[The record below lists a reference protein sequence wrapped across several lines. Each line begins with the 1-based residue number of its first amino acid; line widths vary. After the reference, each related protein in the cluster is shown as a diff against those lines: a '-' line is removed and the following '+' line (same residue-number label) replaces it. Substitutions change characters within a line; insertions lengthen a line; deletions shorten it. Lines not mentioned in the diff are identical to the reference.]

1 MISFLYI
8 KQNYFP
14 YKMSFNENNHLV
26 NITEEDLDILSVPI
40 SNEEASGNTEPM
52 DTIGPMDTMEDTLRY
67 QPNINSSYR
76 NAGETVSLSASCLP
90 LIFHHHFEEIS
101 FLEHSNKIILP
112 KNILYQLS
120 EYDNLIYPLHFK
132 INDDDTLYSVHEFS
146 EDVDH
151 VLIPQHK
158 FKRLDIPCENT
169 IELTL
174 VNKELT
180 KGTKIKIQ
188 PHTKNFLDIEDPK
201 EFLEKSLTKLYS
213 CLTLNQTISIPYF
226 ETNIYFNI
234 LEIEPEDT
242 ISIIDTDL
250 EVDFDKPL
258 DYVEPPP
265 KPKPQPVSQFNNQ
278 NHLGNLNMPLNQN
291 NQRSQNDNQDTNH
304 ANSHVFVPFSGVG
317 HVLGGKDD

>member
-1 MISFLYI
+1 
-8 KQNYFP
+8 
-14 YKMSFNENNHLV
+14 MSFNENNHLV

-52 DTIGPMDTMEDTLRY
+52 DTIESNDVIEPMDTMEDTLRY
-67 QPNINSSYR
+67 QPNINGRYR

-132 INDDDTLYSVHEFS
+132 INQDNTLYSVHEFS

-151 VLIPQHK
+151 VFIPQHK
-158 FKRLDIPCENT
+158 FKKLDIQYENN

-258 DYVEPPP
+258 DYVEPP
-265 KPKPQPVSQFNNQ
+265 KPQPIPQSIPVSQFNNQ

-291 NQRSQNDNQDTNH
+291 NQRSQDYQNDNQNDNL
-304 ANSHVFVPFSGVG
+304 NDNNGVFVPFSGVG